1 MRVYWVS
8 SFALFGQ
15 FLVIFCE
22 LKVGS
27 LLSEQKKS
35 AVLGCWLLKFS
46 HCYAASTQFQQTF
59 LSIKATAIDLK
70 QGYGF
75 LSFETEQDA
84 EDCYAE
90 RFDAKIG
97 VFFKK

>member
-1 MRVYWVS
+1 M
-8 SFALFGQ
+8 
-15 FLVIFCE
+15 
-22 LKVGS
+22 
-27 LLSEQKKS
+27 
-35 AVLGCWLLKFS
+35 
-46 HCYAASTQFQQTF
+46 
-59 LSIKATAIDLK
+59 KATAIDLK

-97 VFFKK
+97 VFLKKWKDPTMKLLRQMKSLKFTNFLKTPFHGR